1 MKKFLLTSIFLINLV
16 GFSQKEYY
24 EIRKYELPFNS
35 PENILHEYF
44 SKVLIPALNRH
55 GIKNIGVF
63 ETLGDPIPKLVYLF
77 IPYDDVYH
85 YGNILKE
92 LSMDKVY
99 LNSSKFYDSVPQ
111 SNKVYNR
118 YNVSFLTAIDGLP
131 KLIKPKRKSN
141 IFELRIY
148 EGYSEDAVK
157 RKIEM
162 FNKD

>member
-24 EIRKYELPFNS
+24 EIRQYELPFNS

-55 GIKNIGVF
+55 GVKNIGVF

-77 IPYDDVYH
+77 VPYDDVQH

-92 LSMDKVY
+92 LSRDKVY
-99 LNSSKFYDSVPQ
+99 LN
-111 SNKVYNR
+111 
-118 YNVSFLTAIDGLP
+118 
-131 KLIKPKRKSN
+131 
-141 IFELRIY
+141 
-148 EGYSEDAVK
+148 
-157 RKIEM
+157 
-162 FNKD
+162 